1 MNHFNDSINTSV
13 SHNAL
18 VQRNLTVPELIED
31 QDESI
36 DLRGYWQVIQRHLR
50 VILGLSVMAV
60 LLAILIVYAVRPVYL
75 SSATL
80 MVESQQSKVLLMGDA
95 YEMQSMND
103 EYFQTQYE
111 ILKSRDLAQQVID
124 KLKLKDNP
132 EFAED
137 PEDLKEEPS
146 LWQKWLSALPALFE
160 QADEAKSQKN
170 AAVEYVQREE
180 LLEVFLKK
188 LSVKPRKM
196 TQLVDISFEAYD
208 PELAR
213 LVVDTLGDT
222 FIESSMSARLGETRK
237 AADWLAER
245 LQFLKEKLTTSEKQL
260 QAYLNKE
267 HLVDLEGVL
276 TLTKGEIEQNSN
288 RLTEARKARIEAESL
303 YNKVRSLGDRLYSS
317 VEIVPEVFSDPVV
330 QALKQKE
337 EEIIRKISE
346 LSQRY
351 GSEHPTMIAARSE
364 LASVK
369 KQLKDNIAS
378 SVSGIRSR
386 YEIALANERAVAGS
400 LESNKAQVQAIGY
413 KQTQLG
419 ELQREVES
427 NRNLY
432 ETFFTRYKE
441 ASEAAALKEATIRFV
456 DRASYPYEPVR
467 PKKLLIVVLA
477 FFAALFGGVMLAFLL
492 EYLDMTIKT
501 PEDVENK
508 LGVPML
514 GLIPHYKI
522 KKEESGK
529 LSDVGKMVVVYP
541 KSPFAEAVRTVRTGL
556 ILSALGSPKNTWLVT
571 SSLSGEGKSTLSI
584 NLAFSMSQMESGRVL
599 LIDADLRRP
608 TLMKRLR
615 SLPPGSLGLAHAL
628 TKTAKLEDCIHPI
641 GDNIDLMPAGMIPP
655 NPLELLSS
663 SVFASLLEELE
674 SRYSIVMIDSPPI
687 HSVSDAHFLAQ
698 HVRSVVYVVK
708 ADQTPTKIIQEGLKH
723 LQRFGAP
730 LAGVVLSQVDL
741 EKSTSYGGYYQSYYY
756 QSSYGDE
763 ETALEAEIS

>member
-1 MNHFNDSINTSV
+1 MNTSV
-13 SHNAL
+13 AHNAIM
-18 VQRNLTVPELIED
+18 QRSLTIPDVFED
-31 QDESI
+31 QEESI
-36 DLRGYWQVIQRHLR
+36 DLRAYWRIVRRHVR
-50 VILGLSVMAV
+50 VILGLAMMAA
-60 LLAILIVYAVRPVYL
+60 LLAILIVYAIRPVYL

-80 MVESQQSKVLLMGDA
+80 MVESQQSKVLLMGAA
-95 YEMQSMND
+95 YEMQSLND

-137 PEDLKEEPS
+137 QEEEKEES
-146 LWQKWLSALPALFE
+146 SFLQKWLAILPALFE
-160 QADEAKSQKN
+160 QQDDQESQKD
-170 AAVEYVQREE
+170 AAIESIQREE
-180 LLEVFLKK
+180 LLKVFFKR

-196 TQLVDISFEAYD
+196 TQLVDISFEAHD

-222 FIESSMSARLGETRK
+222 FIESNMSVRLGETRK

-245 LQFLKEKLTTSEKQL
+245 LQFLKEKLTTSERQL
-260 QAYLNKE
+260 QAYLKKE
-267 HLVDLEGVL
+267 NLVDLEGVL
-276 TLTKGEIEQNSN
+276 TLSKSEIEQNSN
-288 RLTEARKARIEAESL
+288 RLAEARKARIEAESL
-303 YNKVRSLGDRLYSS
+303 YNKVRSMGDRLYTS

-330 QALKQKE
+330 QTLKQKE

-364 LASVK
+364 LDSVK
-369 KQLKDNIAS
+369 SQLKDNIAS

-386 YEIALANERAVAGS
+386 YEIALANERAVSGS
-400 LESNKAQVQAIGY
+400 LESNKAQVQAIGH

-467 PKKLLIVVLA
+467 PKKLLIVILA

-492 EYLDMTIKT
+492 DYLDMTIKT

-508 LGVPML
+508 LAVPIL
-514 GLIPHYKI
+514 GLIPHYKL
-522 KKEESGK
+522 KKEDAGK
-529 LSDVGKMVVVYP
+529 ISDVGKMVVVYP
-541 KSPFAEAVRTVRTGL
+541 KSPFAEAIRTVRTGL
-556 ILSALGSPKNTWLVT
+556 ILSALGSPKNTWLIT

-608 TLMKRLR
+608 SLMKRLR
-615 SLPPGSLGLAHAL
+615 SLPAGSLGLAHAL

-663 SVFASLLEELE
+663 TVFVNLLEELE

-708 ADQTPTKIIQEGLKH
+708 ADQTPTKIIKEGLKH

-741 EKSTSYGGYYQSYYY
+741 EKSASYGGFYQSYYY

-763 ETALEAEIS
+763 ESVVEA